1 MPSHD
6 LGRGAGREPWDA
18 DRAAAIVA
26 SHAHREG
33 ATLPILHALQDTF
46 GYVDREAV
54 PLIAEAL
61 NLSRAEVHGCLTFY
75 HDFRSEPA
83 GRHTVKLC
91 RAEACQAMG
100 ADALHEDVL
109 ARYDVAWHGTTRDG
123 RVTVEPVFCL
133 GLCACGPAA
142 LVDGEPVGRLDLD
155 TLADA
160 LTERAA

>member
-6 LGRGAGREPWDA
+6 LGRGAGREPWDV
-18 DRAAAIVA
+18 DQAAAIVA

-33 ATLPILHALQDTF
+33 ATLPILHALQATF
-46 GYVDREAV
+46 GYVDQEAV

-75 HDFRSEPA
+75 HDFRKGPA

-160 LTERAA
+160 LETAA

>member
-1 MPSHD
+1 MP
-6 LGRGAGREPWDA
+6 GYEPWDA
-18 DRAAAIVA
+18 DRATGIIAE
-26 SHAHREG
+26 HAHREG
-33 ATLPILHALQDTF
+33 ATLPILHALQETF
-46 GYVDREAV
+46 GYVDGAAV

-61 NLSRAEVHGCLTFY
+61 NLSRAEVHGCISFY
-75 HDFRSEPA
+75 HDFRSAPA

-100 ADALHEDVL
+100 ADALHDDIL
-109 ARYDVAWHGTTRDG
+109 RRYDVAWHGTTRDG
-123 RVTVEPVFCL
+123 QVTVEPVFCL

-155 TLADA
+155 ALAGV